1 MFVILR
7 NDIRYEKEEGY
18 TNEKREKKEEV
29 KTRSMYKYTA
39 SKINKKEMCIIL
51 YIEAKTSKRCSE

>member
-1 MFVILR
+1 M
-7 NDIRYEKEEGY
+7 
-18 TNEKREKKEEV
+18 KREKKEEV
-29 KTRSMYKYTA
+29 KTRSMSKYTV

>member
-1 MFVILR
+1 MKKKRVIQM
-7 NDIRYEKEEGY
+7 
-18 TNEKREKKEEV
+18 KREKKEEV
-29 KTRSMYKYTA
+29 KTRSMSKYTA